1 MSVCV
6 LHTTDGGG
14 AGGTLLG
21 IQVAE
26 AVEAVGKVI
35 SGGEALPRQLLL
47 TASAQEAVFVPRLLM
62 IGHSTR
68 GDWLRERVQ
77 RGRERGVMRCW

>member
-35 SGGEALPRQLLL
+35 PGGEALAGELLL
-47 TASAQEAVFVPRLLM
+47 AASAQEAVFVPGLVMVRHPA
-62 IGHSTR
+62 G
-68 GDWLRERVQ
+68 GDGLRERVQ